1 MARKR
6 DGIQEVL
13 GTRLRWFGR
22 AAEMADYFTRSAQN
36 AVPKRTARTAK

>member
-36 AVPKRTARTAK
+36 AVSKRTARTAK

>member
-22 AAEMADYFTRSAQN
+22 GAEMADYFTRSAQN